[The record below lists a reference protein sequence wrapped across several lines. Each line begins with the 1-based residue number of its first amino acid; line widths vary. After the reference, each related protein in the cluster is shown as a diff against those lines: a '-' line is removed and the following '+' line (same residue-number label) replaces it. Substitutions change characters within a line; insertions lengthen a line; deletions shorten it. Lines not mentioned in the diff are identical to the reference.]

1 MKRFVEDDIELS
13 FSSPV
18 RFVQS
23 VACMLLTAPYKL
35 VMSISAK
42 VLYLPK
48 DSILKVLMNSVIIS
62 GIITVINIAFQLYVG
77 RFSLLQG
84 KLPVIIMIVATLLLL
99 GCYFAVSMADINVYT
114 QLDDIFPE
122 SCSDESKEPV
132 SGDEPASGAEFV
144 SEIEEPANGDG
155 EPVNGSESVSSESK
169 PSNEKP
175 GKHKYT
181 YNPVVTPEVLEKV
194 HTRTGKFTD
203 NDEYNKFVESLASL
217 TDPSKF
223 LSENLL
229 ARFANE
235 QVIEDEINLMAL
247 NVGII
252 PNDFKALA

>member
-122 SCSDESKEPV
+122 SDSDESEEPV
-132 SGDEPASGAEFV
+132 RA
-144 SEIEEPANGDG
+144 
-155 EPVNGSESVSSESK
+155 
-169 PSNEKP
+169 
-175 GKHKYT
+175 
-181 YNPVVTPEVLEKV
+181 
-194 HTRTGKFTD
+194 
-203 NDEYNKFVESLASL
+203 
-217 TDPSKF
+217 
-223 LSENLL
+223 
-229 ARFANE
+229 
-235 QVIEDEINLMAL
+235 
-247 NVGII
+247 
-252 PNDFKALA
+252 

>member
-84 KLPVIIMIVATLLLL
+84 KLPVIIMIAATLLLL

-122 SCSDESKEPV
+122 SGSDESEEPV
-132 SGDEPASGAEFV
+132 RGDEPG
-144 SEIEEPANGDG
+144 SEIEEPANGD
-155 EPVNGSESVSSESK
+155 EKPINGSESVSSESK
-169 PSNEKP
+169 PYNEKP
-175 GKHKYT
+175 GEYKYN

-194 HTRTGKFTD
+194 HARTGKFTD

-229 ARFANE
+229 ARFTNE
-235 QVIEDEINLMAL
+235 QVVEDEINLMAL